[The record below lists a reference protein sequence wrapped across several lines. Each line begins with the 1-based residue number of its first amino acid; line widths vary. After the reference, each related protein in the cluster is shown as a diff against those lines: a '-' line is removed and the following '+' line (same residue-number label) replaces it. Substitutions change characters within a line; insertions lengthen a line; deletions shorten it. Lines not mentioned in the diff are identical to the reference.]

1 MTDSDGLAALQ
12 GKRSEAVGRRRR
24 QPPRPHHPRA
34 VVNPADQGEGSGVLS
49 AASDETF
56 VSQTTSVGTGPLRPA
71 QFYIDDAIDGYLRS
85 IRAEALV
92 RKLDVTGSAVVR
104 LALHRLMQELTP
116 QQVTNRLAEPAAPRS
131 SAGRKRR

>member
-1 MTDSDGLAALQ
+1 MTDGDGLAALQ

-34 VVNPADQGEGSGVLS
+34 VADPADQGEGSGVLG
-49 AASDETF
+49 AAPDETF
-56 VSQTTSVGTGPLRPA
+56 ASQAASAAGPLRPA
-71 QFYIDDAIDGYLRS
+71 QFYIDDSIDGYLRS

-104 LALHRLMQELTP
+104 LAMHRLMQELTP
-116 QQVTNRLAEPAAPRS
+116 QQVTNRLAEPTAPRS

>member
-12 GKRSEAVGRRRR
+12 GKRNEAVGRRRR

-34 VVNPADQGEGSGVLS
+34 AANPADQGEGSGVLS
-49 AASDETF
+49 AAPDETSA
-56 VSQTTSVGTGPLRPA
+56 SQATSAAGTLRPA

-85 IRAEALV
+85 VRAEALV

-104 LALHRLMQELTP
+104 LAVHRLMQELTV
-116 QQVTNRLAEPAAPRS
+116 QQVTARLAEPAAPRS